1 MKNFIKE
8 FKAFAVKGNVV
19 DLSVA
24 VIVGG
29 AFGKIVTSFVNDV
42 IMPIFG
48 IILGGINFKD
58 LQIKIGEATILY
70 GNFIQS
76 IVDFVIIA
84 FFIFV
89 AIKILAAVTKKEKKS
104 KEKKTITEVEL
115 LTEIRD
121 LLMKKK

>member
-1 MKNFIKE
+1 MKKFIRD

-24 VIVGG
+24 VIIGG

-42 IMPIFG
+42 IMPMFG
-48 IILGGINFKD
+48 IILGGIDFKD
-58 LQIKIGEATILY
+58 LQIKIGDATILY
-70 GNFIQS
+70 GNFMQS

-84 FFIFV
+84 FCIFV
-89 AIKILAAVTKKEKKS
+89 AIKILTAVTKKEKKIEES
-104 KEKKTITEVEL
+104 KVVTEVEL

>member
-58 LQIKIGEATILY
+58 LQIKIGEATVLY

-89 AIKILAAVTKKEKKS
+89 VIKILSAVTKKEKKS